1 MEEPRISDIP
11 SIRKLLEEA
20 KNFEA
25 IKQAMPLFQ
34 LIFDLFDINIGEID
48 DLSASGD
55 RLEQLDLEVTSI
67 PDRFN
72 DLFTSRAWIAYE
84 FLDLKVA
91 KAAVEKAEAG
101 YVDDAETDLVNYY
114 STETVKWHLQKMK
127 YIEAFRPRMQLAQKA
142 LVDYEEKRYHACI
155 PVVLALLDGLVNEV
169 HDKHRG
175 FFADGVDL
183 TAWDSISAH
192 SKGLNELSR
201 ILKKT
206 RPNTVTDQI
215 TCPYRNGIMHGTDLG
230 YDNKMVA
237 AKTWA
242 VLFAI
247 RDWASKAERGL
258 LEAQPEKPQPTWE
271 DIFRNSEKTKDD
283 SRRIEEWQKI
293 KAEIGI
299 KTPETGDPDAFE
311 SGTPER
317 KLVEFLT
324 LWKAR
329 NYGHMTLCLDPKFG
343 ASARNNIGVLRER
356 YGQVALHSFSLTQ
369 VDDYAPACTRI
380 FTNLVYMKD
389 GELESQ
395 TTEYLLT
402 NADDK
407 GEAQVRGTPDSQW
420 RIVNWEW
427 IYF

>member
-1 MEEPRISDIP
+1 MEELRISDKP

-20 KNFEA
+20 RSFEA
-25 IKQAMPLFQ
+25 IKQALPLLQ
-34 LIFDLFDINIGEID
+34 LVLNLFDIDIGEID
-48 DLSASGD
+48 DPSASGD
-55 RLEQLDLEVTSI
+55 KLIKLTSELASI

-72 DLFTSRAWIAYE
+72 DLFASRAWIAYE
-84 FLDLKVA
+84 FLDFEVA

-101 YVDDAETDLVNYY
+101 YIDDAETDLVNYY

-142 LVDYEEKRYHACI
+142 LIDYEEKRYHACI

-169 HDKHRG
+169 QDKHRG
-175 FFADGVDL
+175 FFANGVDL

-201 ILKKT
+201 ILKLT

-215 TCPYRNGIMHGTDLG
+215 TVPYRNGIMHGTDLG

-242 VLFAI
+242 ALFAV

-258 LEAQPEKPQPTWE
+258 LKAQPEKPQPTWE
-271 DIFRNSEKTKDD
+271 DIFDHFQKSSEV
-283 SRRIEEWQKI
+283 EEWQKR
-293 KAEIGI
+293 EIRI
-299 KTPETGDPDAFE
+299 NTAIPETENPDVFE

-329 NYGHMTLCLDPKFG
+329 NYGYMALCLDPKFG
-343 ASARNNIGVLRER
+343 ASARKNIGVLRGL
-356 YGQVALHSFSLTQ
+356 YGQAALHSFSLTQ
-369 VDDYAPACTRI
+369 VDDYAPACTKI

-420 RIVNWEW
+420 GIVNWEW